1 MIMQITCNDPTV
13 GLNPIIS
20 SSSCFLEFSFTGVVN
35 KLDLHPR
42 LMVQI
47 LPVMAV
53 KTSDKVQVQNAR
65 WCLPRWASNPNCV
78 REQP

>member
-1 MIMQITCNDPTV
+1 MVMQITCNDPTV
-13 GLNPIIS
+13 GLSPIIS
-20 SSSCFLEFSFTGVVN
+20 SNSCFLEFSFAGVVN